1 MNDKEGSIKTL
12 RSLAVITACCVV
24 SAAGGGLPAAA
35 AAQVVAD
42 SACPKYAVDIA
53 AFATCDGD
61 RVARPAGISELTPA
75 DAHDLKRRYGSAVL
89 FIDVRSRFAAA
100 LQGTAA
106 GVDYVVPYREVAQP
120 LRWDRWHGTLAMEP
134 NPDFLRLVESLVR
147 ARPNGAAT
155 PVILLC
161 ATGES
166 AGEAARALGGLG
178 LEQLFVVAG
187 GVDGAEL
194 APGWRAEGLPM
205 LERPGERQL
214 LGLRH

>member
-1 MNDKEGSIKTL
+1 MKTL
-12 RSLAVITACCVV
+12 QSLVVITACCVV
-24 SAAGGGLPAAA
+24 SAAGAGLPAAA

-42 SACPKYAVDIA
+42 GACPKYAVDIA

-75 DAHDLKRRYGSAVL
+75 QAHELKRQYGSAVL

-100 LQGTAA
+100 LLGTAQ
-106 GVDYVVPYREVAQP
+106 GVDYVVPHREVAQP
-120 LRWDRWHGTLAMEP
+120 LRWDRWHGTLALEP
-134 NPDFLRLVESLVR
+134 NPDFLRQVESLVR
-147 ARPNGAAT
+147 AQPNGTAT

-166 AGEAARALGGLG
+166 ADEAARALRGLG

-187 GVDGAEL
+187 GVDGTETAL
-194 APGWRAEGLPM
+194 GWRAEGLPM
-205 LERPGERQL
+205 LDRPGERQL
-214 LGLRH
+214 LGLRN

>member
-1 MNDKEGSIKTL
+1 MRTL
-12 RSLAVITACCVV
+12 QSLAVIAACGVAS
-24 SAAGGGLPAAA
+24 SAGVGLPAAA
-35 AAQVVAD
+35 VAQVVAD

-53 AFATCDGD
+53 SFATCDGE
-61 RVARPAGISELTPA
+61 RVARPGGILELTPA
-75 DAHDLKRRYGSAVL
+75 RAHELKRQYGAAVL
-89 FIDVRSRFAAA
+89 FIDVRSRIAAA
-100 LQGTAA
+100 LQGTAD
-106 GVDYVVPYREVAQP
+106 GVDYVVPYREVALP
-120 LRWDRWHGTLAMEP
+120 LRWDRWHGALALEP
-134 NPDFLRLVESLVR
+134 NRDFLRQVESLVR
-147 ARPNGAAT
+147 ARPNGTVT

-166 AGEAARALGGLG
+166 AAEAALALRRLG

-214 LGLRH
+214 LGLRD